1 MLSVWRWDLGELT
14 FTQRAS
20 LHNPLTESFIQGI
33 IDYTLRVVCGH
44 YSSSW
49 RRARYMHACL
59 LAVWLVGTWE
69 SLQRA

>member
-1 MLSVWRWDLGELT
+1 MLSVCLALGPG
-14 FTQRAS
+14 RAYFY
-20 LHNPLTESFIQGI
+20 TESFIQGI

>member
-1 MLSVWRWDLGELT
+1 MLSVWRWDLAG
-14 FTQRAS
+14 RAYFY
-20 LHNPLTESFIQGI
+20 TESFIQGI